1 MSSRTTTT
9 YVGGEH
15 YSDEILIQADI
26 ISSEP
31 DLMSQDPDAL
41 VNEAVAFLGDD
52 DAPDTGAGQ
61 ELHGAL
67 MPDNSQ
73 TDPMQGM
80 LG

>member
-1 MSSRTTTT
+1 MSAASTIP
-9 YVGGEH
+9 H
-15 YSDEILIQADI
+15 EILIQADI
-26 ISSEP
+26 ISSDP
-31 DLMSQDPDAL
+31 DLTSQDPDAL

-52 DAPDTGAGQ
+52 DAPDAGGGQ
-61 ELHGAL
+61 ELHGVL